1 MFFFPISI
9 LIFVILLLL
18 APILFFL
25 LQAGIVSVAFT
36 KLGLT
41 PYTGFAFFILSLI
54 GSGINI
60 PIKSE
65 ETPRIYHDFFAP
77 RVITERK
84 CIYINVGGA
93 ILPLMLA
100 IWLLPGAEILPLII
114 SILVVTAVAKALTR
128 PVKGRGFVIP
138 AFIPPIVSAGLAIL
152 LARGNPAPV
161 AYISGVVG
169 TLLGADI
176 LNLGKIYKLESNFV
190 SIGGAGIFDGIYLVG
205 IISVLLA

>member
-9 LIFVILLLL
+9 LMFVILFLL

-100 IWLLPGAEILPLII
+100 IWLLPGA
-114 SILVVTAVAKALTR
+114 
-128 PVKGRGFVIP
+128 
-138 AFIPPIVSAGLAIL
+138 
-152 LARGNPAPV
+152 
-161 AYISGVVG
+161 
-169 TLLGADI
+169 
-176 LNLGKIYKLESNFV
+176 
-190 SIGGAGIFDGIYLVG
+190 GIFDGIYLVG
-205 IISVLLA
+205 IISVFLA